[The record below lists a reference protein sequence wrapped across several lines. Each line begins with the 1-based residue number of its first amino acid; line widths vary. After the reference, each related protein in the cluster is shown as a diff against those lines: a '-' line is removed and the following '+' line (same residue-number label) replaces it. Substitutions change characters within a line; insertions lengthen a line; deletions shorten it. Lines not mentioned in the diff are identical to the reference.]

1 MFLSAL
7 FRRRGPFMDRQK
19 GFTLIE
25 LLIVVA
31 IIGII
36 AAIAIPNLL
45 YAIER
50 ARQKRA
56 MGEVRSI
63 ATAAQAYCTDAQA
76 YPCAGGVWATVTS
89 IQANQDLCPDY
100 IALNHMPNGDPW
112 TMGYQ
117 YAADAS
123 GRDFGV
129 RSLGKNRASDGSA
142 WVTVSASNFSLAKTN
157 CFENDIVWFDDGFIM
172 LPDGKQGRCQ

>member
-1 MFLSAL
+1 M
-7 FRRRGPFMDRQK
+7 RQR

-45 YAIER
+45 SAIQR
-50 ARQKRA
+50 GKQKRA

-63 ATAAQAYCTDAQA
+63 ATAAQSYATDANVF
-76 YPCAGGVWATVTS
+76 PVLAGAMAVLPGSVAATDMT
-89 IQANQDLCPDY
+89 PDY
-100 IALNHMPNGDPW
+100 IKAIPNPDPW
-112 TMGYQ
+112 NTSYQ
-117 YAADAS
+117 YASTTA

-129 RSLGKNRASDGSA
+129 ASLGKDGTNVEADTAWASVTETSA
-142 WVTVSASNFSLAKTN
+142 TPVKTN
-157 CFENDIVWFDDGFIM
+157 CFEQDIVWINDGFMVI
-172 LPDGKQGRCQ
+172 PEGKQRKCA

>member
-1 MFLSAL
+1 MKKQ
-7 FRRRGPFMDRQK
+7 R

-45 YAIER
+45 SAIQR
-50 ARQKRA
+50 GKQKRA

-63 ATAAQAYCTDAQA
+63 ATAAQSYSTDAQIF
-76 YPCAGGVWATVTS
+76 PIATTTFAAAPGLM
-89 IQANQDLCPDY
+89 ANNDLTPDY
-100 IALNHMPNGDPW
+100 IRTMPNPDPW
-112 TMGYQ
+112 NTSYQ

-123 GRDFGV
+123 GHDFGV
-129 RSLGKNRASDGSA
+129 RSLGKNGASEAGSA
-142 WVTVSASNFSLAKTN
+142 FATVSASNFLIAKTN
-157 CFENDIVWFDDGFIM
+157 CFENDIVWFDDSYVM
-172 LPDGKQGRCQ
+172 LPDGKQRKCV